1 MSNVHETMKTALKTL
16 PCPSGHA
23 PLGSRPDT
31 YVSWF
36 EVLAEP
42 ALEASNR
49 TRRVRHMLQVD
60 IYSKAPTE
68 ALLEQLLRLLKAGG
82 FKIASYGPEDYEEDT
97 RYRHT
102 PVTVRIDTKME
113 EE

>member
-1 MSNVHETMKTALKTL
+1 MNVHETMKAALRTL

-36 EVLAEP
+36 EVLAETV
-42 ALEASNR
+42 LDASNR
-49 TRRVRHMLQVD
+49 PLRLRHMLQVD

-68 ALLEQLLRLLKAGG
+68 ALLETLLRLLKAGG

-97 RYRHT
+97 RYRHM